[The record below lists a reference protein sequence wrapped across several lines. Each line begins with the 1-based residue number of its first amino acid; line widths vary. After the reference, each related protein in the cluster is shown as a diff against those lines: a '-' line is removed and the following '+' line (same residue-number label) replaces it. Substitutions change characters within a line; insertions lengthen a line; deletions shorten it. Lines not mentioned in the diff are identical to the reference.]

1 MNVRL
6 QFPVNFTAGIF
17 YNGKMQM
24 NNYTAKLYMMTNT
37 PDGDANNI
45 AFERVK
51 HFIYNELDSSIFIS
65 IDYEEQCKKYLDAG
79 IKITTFPGDPVDQLV
94 GIMLYYKLS
103 AIIEERMIIGEVELS
118 SILGDG
124 LIYIHGENENI
135 DDLDVPE
142 WWETV
147 DLAHCDADLIDTDKI
162 VTMHHS
168 SIWRDLDLQWPNIED
183 ITVDEEAENTV
194 VFADFKKTNET
205 E

>member
-65 IDYEEQCKKYLDAG
+65 VDYEEQCKKYLDAG

-135 DDLDVPE
+135 DNLDVPE

-147 DLAHCDADLIDTDKI
+147 D
-162 VTMHHS
+162 
-168 SIWRDLDLQWPNIED
+168 
-183 ITVDEEAENTV
+183 
-194 VFADFKKTNET
+194 
-205 E
+205 